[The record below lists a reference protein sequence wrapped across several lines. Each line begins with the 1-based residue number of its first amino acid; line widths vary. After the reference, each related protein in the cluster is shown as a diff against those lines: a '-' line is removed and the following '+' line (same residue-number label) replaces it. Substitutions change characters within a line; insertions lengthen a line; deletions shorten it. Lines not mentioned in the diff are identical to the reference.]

1 MGRFLMC
8 KWWVLKKGPGDL
20 QKIIQKFF
28 EFFGD
33 IKQSIIENQNNQ
45 GLKINY

>member
-1 MGRFLMC
+1 MVGPKIGTGRFT
-8 KWWVLKKGPGDL
+8 KNNPE
-20 QKIIQKFF
+20 IFF

-45 GLKINY
+45 GLLQINY